1 VKINRGIHAY
11 RTDGYGKS
19 KFGSGYQTKRDR
31 HEKSYHAD
39 TPLDDTYLPE
49 IKGKHV
55 GRYTFKTSGKYL
67 SYGTWLAEPRTKE
80 FFFEPSITVRKILSA
95 KLHGTFFEE
104 PVALDQSLYIIIS
117 NNHDT
122 DELKHIL
129 GILLS
134 KIGAW
139 YLKHKYAIY
148 DRLYP
153 WYTKKQLS
161 QFPLRE
167 KNADL
172 VKLVEQML
180 ELHQQLAA
188 ANEPQTKIVLNTTD

>member
-1 VKINRGIHAY
+1 
-11 RTDGYGKS
+11 
-19 KFGSGYQTKRDR
+19 
-31 HEKSYHAD
+31 
-39 TPLDDTYLPE
+39 
-49 IKGKHV
+49 
-55 GRYTFKTSGKYL
+55 
-67 SYGTWLAEPRTKE
+67 
-80 FFFEPSITVRKILSA
+80 
-95 KLHGTFFEE
+95 
-104 PVALDQSLYIIIS
+104 VALDQSLYIIIS

-180 ELHQQLAA
+180 ELHKQLAA
-188 ANEPQTKIVLNTTD
+188 ANDPQTKIVLKRQMTQLINKLMNWFLGCMV